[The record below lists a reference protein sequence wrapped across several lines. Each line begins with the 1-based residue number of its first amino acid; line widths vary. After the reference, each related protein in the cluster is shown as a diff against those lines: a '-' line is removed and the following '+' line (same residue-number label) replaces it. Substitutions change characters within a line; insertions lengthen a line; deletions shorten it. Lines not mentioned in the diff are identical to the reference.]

1 MLQARGGKHSPGDQ
15 EATRAKDRRAVPAC
29 GARRGLCVAAA
40 EGSARAVAAIEMP
53 PPTETRGKFNI
64 EADKLDTWNA
74 VGQIVVRTPGVT
86 YEGRSQMMDLYSVRY
101 RDVEFMILTRAL
113 LLSDTIKKTTTL
125 VTATTPEGKPIDSD
139 AVVDLLA
146 MLQRDL
152 PAEIVSVQ
160 ERQAAEA
167 KAKKAQKSKA
177 KKKKHVPRST
187 ARCSHPSNRARDR
200 PQPLHAR
207 ADRSV
212 AHGS

>member
-1 MLQARGGKHSPGDQ
+1 MRMGAWPARLQASFNSNVANSRREPGRQ
-15 EATRAKDRRAVPAC
+15 HVQRIVGLLLLAMLVVACASRPPKEAPAP
-29 GARRGLCVAAA
+29 VT
-40 EGSARAVAAIEMP
+40 VIEMP

-160 ERQAAEA
+160 KRQAAEA
-167 KAKKAQKSKA
+167 KAKKAQQSKA
-177 KKKKHVPRST
+177 KKKKSKKKI
-187 ARCSHPSNRARDR
+187 
-200 PQPLHAR
+200 
-207 ADRSV
+207 
-212 AHGS
+212 

>member
-1 MLQARGGKHSPGDQ
+1 MHSLPGLQHASG
-15 EATRAKDRRAVPAC
+15 
-29 GARRGLCVAAA
+29 AAA
-40 EGSARAVAAIEMP
+40 NSHQVTRRQHVQRIVGVFLLAMLVVGCASRPPKEQPAPVAAIEMP

-167 KAKKAQKSKA
+167 KAKKAHKSKA
-177 KKKKHVPRST
+177 KKKSKKK
-187 ARCSHPSNRARDR
+187 A
-200 PQPLHAR
+200 
-207 ADRSV
+207 
-212 AHGS
+212 

>member
-1 MLQARGGKHSPGDQ
+1 MQRIVGVFLLAMLVVACASRPPKESP
-15 EATRAKDRRAVPAC
+15 AP
-29 GARRGLCVAAA
+29 
-40 EGSARAVAAIEMP
+40 VAAIEMP

-167 KAKKAQKSKA
+167 KAKKAHKSKP
-177 KKKKHVPRST
+177 KKKSKKK
-187 ARCSHPSNRARDR
+187 A
-200 PQPLHAR
+200 
-207 ADRSV
+207 
-212 AHGS
+212 

>member
-1 MLQARGGKHSPGDQ
+1 MRMGAWPAWLQASFNSNVANSRRKPGRQ
-15 EATRAKDRRAVPAC
+15 HVQRIVGVFLLAMLVVACASRPPKEPPAP
-29 GARRGLCVAAA
+29 
-40 EGSARAVAAIEMP
+40 VAAIEMP

-167 KAKKAQKSKA
+167 KAKKAHKSKA
-177 KKKKHVPRST
+177 KKKSKKK
-187 ARCSHPSNRARDR
+187 A
-200 PQPLHAR
+200 
-207 ADRSV
+207 
-212 AHGS
+212 

>member
-1 MLQARGGKHSPGDQ
+1 MRAARAPSP
-15 EATRAKDRRAVPAC
+15 AIVRARI
-29 GARRGLCVAAA
+29 AAA
-40 EGSARAVAAIEMP
+40 ALCAAALFGACVTHP
-53 PPTETRGKFNI
+53 PQPVPPSPVTPPAPSGAPTTTRGEFTI
-64 EADKLDTWNA
+64 AATKLDAWNA

-167 KAKKAQKSKA
+167 KAKKAHKSKA
-177 KKKKHVPRST
+177 KKKSKKK
-187 ARCSHPSNRARDR
+187 A
-200 PQPLHAR
+200 
-207 ADRSV
+207 
-212 AHGS
+212 

>member
-1 MLQARGGKHSPGDQ
+1 MQRIVGVFLLSMLVVACASRPPK
-15 EATRAKDRRAVPAC
+15 EAPAP
-29 GARRGLCVAAA
+29 V
-40 EGSARAVAAIEMP
+40 EAIEMP

-74 VGQIVVRTPGVT
+74 VGQILVRTPGVT
-86 YEGRSQMMDLYSVRY
+86 YEGRAQMMDLYSVRY
-101 RDVEFMILTRAL
+101 RDVAFMILTRAL

-177 KKKKHVPRST
+177 KKKKKSKKKV
-187 ARCSHPSNRARDR
+187 
-200 PQPLHAR
+200 
-207 ADRSV
+207 
-212 AHGS
+212 